1 MRHFP
6 LLLVHEI
13 RMLAVSVATYSAA
26 VLFLIVMGLFYFLVL
41 SQYDSELHS
50 DPPTTLYFRMFFIP
64 VFFVVPLLTMKS
76 LAEERRFGTLE
87 TLLTTPAS
95 ALEIV
100 LAKYFAAYLF
110 YVALWALTL
119 LFPWIAI
126 TYLHANQPD
135 SPLRDTGSLIG
146 GFLFVCFSGL
156 LYIAIGVFASSL
168 TRNTLVAGMLSFSML
183 FVLII
188 GGGLLPKMPLPADW
202 LTHIQPAVDYLQTFQ
217 HLLDFSSG
225 MVDTRPFFLYASNAL
240 LVLGITTL
248 VVEGRATA

>member
-1 MRHFP
+1 MRNFP
-6 LLLVHEI
+6 LLLAHEI

-26 VLFLIVMGLFYFLVL
+26 VLFLLVMGLFYFLVL
-41 SQYDSELHS
+41 DQYDGPLRS

-119 LFPWIAI
+119 FFPWIAI
-126 TYLHANQPD
+126 NYLHAPAD
-135 SPLRDTGSLIG
+135 SPLRDSASLIG
-146 GFLFVCFSGL
+146 GFLFVSFSGL

-188 GGGLLPKMPLPADW
+188 GGGLLPKLPLPANW

-217 HLLDFSSG
+217 HLLDFTSG